1 MEIEEEESKK
11 AKPKAK
17 EKEKDTNKKI
27 KLFNRKITKVKIL
40 GNGSY
45 GTVYK
50 VEFEDNPGV
59 YYALKKFRLANKAEG
74 FDVSALREII
84 ILKELNHENIE
95 KILDM
100 FYNSMQSLFILKEY
114 IDTQLRDLLMK
125 IKLKRYPEFK
135 LTDADKKGIMQQVLS
150 GLVEI
155 HRNGIIHRDLATSNL
170 LIKKNGILKISD
182 FGLSRFIASPG
193 RPMSQGVITL
203 NYRSPEILFG
213 AKFYSFPTDIWS
225 AGCVFAELL
234 LEEALFPGKTDV
246 EILKRIFNLLGVP
259 NESNWPDTY
268 QLPGFRVYKGTPQTS
283 IQKKFANFSE
293 ESRDLLEKLLV
304 LNPNKRITAQE
315 ALNHP
320 YFNIDPLPSK
330 KERIAEIVKNYKILF
345 NDL

>member
-11 AKPKAK
+11 EKPKAK
-17 EKEKDTNKKI
+17 EKDSNKKI

-40 GNGSY
+40 GDGTY

-50 VEFEDNPGV
+50 VEFIDNPGV
-59 YYALKKFRLANKAEG
+59 YYALKKFKLQSRNDG
-74 FDVSALREII
+74 FDVSALREIT

-114 IDTQLRDLLMK
+114 IDTELRDLLNK
-125 IKLKRYPEFK
+125 CKFKRHPDLI
-135 LTDADKKGIMQQVLS
+135 LTEADKKGIMQQILS

-182 FGLSRFIASPG
+182 FGLARFIASPG

-213 AKFYSFPTDIWS
+213 SKFYSFPTDIWS
-225 AGCVFAELL
+225 AGCIFAELL
-234 LEEALFPGKTDV
+234 TEEILFPGKTDV
-246 EILKRIFNLLGVP
+246 EILKKIFNLLGVP
-259 NESNWPDTY
+259 NESNWPDSV
-268 QLPGFRVYKGTPQTS
+268 QLPGFRVFKGTPQTS
-283 IQKKFANFSE
+283 IQNKFAKYSE

-304 LNPNKRITAQE
+304 LNPNKRITAEE
-315 ALNHP
+315 ALKHP
-320 YFNIDPLPSK
+320 YFNKEPLPAK
-330 KERIAEIVKNYKILF
+330 KERIAEIVKNYKILD
-345 NDL
+345 NSL